1 MKKQIWKMLAESNG
15 TIKAS
20 HARLAGVNNKQL
32 QRLMEAG
39 ELERISRGLYIA
51 AEQFEDEYFLTQYRC
66 SKCVFSHETALFLHG
81 LSDRTPIQLMMTIP
95 SGFNSRLI
103 KDRDKYKFFYCKPE
117 LHESGV
123 VTMLSPFGNEIRVYD
138 KERTICD
145 CIRKRDVLD
154 RNIVIEAVK
163 RYAKEKGNDPAELLK
178 YAELFNV
185 RNIVRQYMEVL
196 N

>member
-1 MKKQIWKMLAESNG
+1 MEKQIQKMLTEGNG

-20 HARLAGVNNKQL
+20 DARLAGVNNKQL
-32 QRLMEAG
+32 QRLTEAG

-81 LSDRTPIQLMMTIP
+81 LSDRTPIRLMMTIP
-95 SGFNSRLI
+95 SGYNSRLL
-103 KDRDKYKFFYCKPE
+103 KDRDRYKFFYCRTE
-117 LHESGV
+117 LHEVGL
-123 VTMLSPFGNEIRVYD
+123 VTMISPFGNNIRVYD

-145 CIRKRDVLD
+145 CIRKSDDMD

-163 RYAKEKGNDPAELLK
+163 RYAIEKGNDHAALLR
-178 YAELFNV
+178 YAELFNI
-185 RNIVRQYMEVL
+185 RDIVKQYMEVL

>member
-1 MKKQIWKMLAESNG
+1 MKKQILKMLTEGNG

-20 HARLAGVNNKQL
+20 NARLAGVYNKQL
-32 QRLMEAG
+32 QRLTEAG

-51 AEQFEDEYFLTQYRC
+51 ADQFEDEYFLTQYRC
-66 SKCVFSHETALFLHG
+66 NKCVFSHETALFLHG

-123 VTMLSPFGNEIRVYD
+123 ITMLSPFGNEIRVYD

-163 RYAKEKGNDPAELLK
+163 RYAKEKGNDHAELLK

>member
-20 HARLAGVNNKQL
+20 NARLAGVNNKQL

-66 SKCVFSHETALFLHG
+66 SKCVFSHVTALFLHG

-103 KDRDKYKFFYCKPE
+103 KDRVKYKFFYCKPE

-123 VTMLSPFGNEIRVYD
+123 ITMLSPFGNEIRVYD

-163 RYAKEKGNDPAELLK
+163 RYAKEKGNDPAQLLK

>member
-1 MKKQIWKMLAESNG
+1 
-15 TIKAS
+15 
-20 HARLAGVNNKQL
+20 
-32 QRLMEAG
+32 
-39 ELERISRGLYIA
+39 
-51 AEQFEDEYFLTQYRC
+51 
-66 SKCVFSHETALFLHG
+66 
-81 LSDRTPIQLMMTIP
+81 
-95 SGFNSRLI
+95 
-103 KDRDKYKFFYCKPE
+103 
-117 LHESGV
+117 
-123 VTMLSPFGNEIRVYD
+123 MLSPFGNEIRIYD

-163 RYAKEKGNDPAELLK
+163 RYAKEKGNDYAELLR

>member
-1 MKKQIWKMLAESNG
+1 MKNQIRKMLAESNG

-20 HARLAGVNNKQL
+20 NARLAGVNNKQL

-66 SKCVFSHETALFLHG
+66 SKCVYSHETALFLHG

-103 KDRDKYKFFYCKPE
+103 KDRDKFKFFYCMTE

-123 VTMLSPFGNEIRVYD
+123 ITMLSPFGNEIRVYD

-163 RYAKEKGNDPAELLK
+163 RYAKEKGNDYAELLR